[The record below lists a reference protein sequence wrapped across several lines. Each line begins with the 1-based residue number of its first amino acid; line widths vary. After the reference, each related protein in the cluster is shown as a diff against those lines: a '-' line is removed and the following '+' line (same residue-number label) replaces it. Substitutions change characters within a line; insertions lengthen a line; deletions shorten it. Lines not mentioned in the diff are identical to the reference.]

1 MVKVQR
7 IEWTFHT
14 GDAEGSGTDE
24 RVSIQIYRDDQLLV
38 EVDQEPGETARLDR
52 GEVGTYWWEFQDP
65 SGLGTAVSGVAV
77 PYTEDFPDDVVGH
90 LKVVLRI
97 HGGDAWRIGTI
108 ESQVVSGPGL
118 FNAMRQPAL

>member
-1 MVKVQR
+1 MVMVQR

-14 GDAEGSGTDE
+14 GTAEGSGTDE

-52 GEVGTYWWEFQDP
+52 GEVSTYWWEFQDP
-65 SGLGTAVSGVAV
+65 SGLVTPSANP
-77 PYTEDFPDDVVGH
+77 PYTVDFPDGVVGH

-97 HGGDAWRIGTI
+97 HGGDAWRIGII
-108 ESQVVSGPGL
+108 ESQVVSGQL
-118 FNAMRQPAL
+118 DANADARHAYS